1 MTADFCETSL
11 YSSTSKSS
19 ASLLPDGSHG
29 HPSDGV
35 GSMQIVLF
43 PHPALRFPSVD
54 VQRIDDALRATI
66 QRMFKLMYESKGVGL
81 AANQVGLPFR
91 FFVVNPSGDPEKKED
106 EQVFI
111 NPLITSRRGSD
122 VHEEGCLSLPKI
134 YSDVERP
141 AEITIDA
148 FDLNGQSSKRKI
160 KGFLARVIQHE
171 YDHVEGFIFTD
182 RIDEDQH
189 DAVYQEILLV
199 AEQFRQQQRDGIY
212 PSDEV
217 IQTGLQEAALSGR
230 VPTEFATA

>member
-1 MTADFCETSL
+1 
-11 YSSTSKSS
+11 
-19 ASLLPDGSHG
+19 
-29 HPSDGV
+29 
-35 GSMQIVLF
+35 MQIVLF

-54 VQRIDDALRATI
+54 VQRIDDALRATVR
-66 QRMFKLMYESKGVGL
+66 RMFELMYESKGVGL

-91 FFVVNPSGDPEKKED
+91 FFIVNPSGDPAKTDE

-122 VHEEGCLSLPKI
+122 IHEEGCLSLPKI

-171 YDHVEGFIFTD
+171 YDHIEGFIFTD

-189 DAVYQEILLV
+189 DEVYQEILEV
-199 AEQFRQQQRDGIY
+199 AEQFRKQQAEGVF
-212 PSDEV
+212 PSDEAIIANCQV
-217 IQTGLQEAALSGR
+217 MSKAGS
-230 VPTEFATA
+230 VPMEFATA

>member
-1 MTADFCETSL
+1 
-11 YSSTSKSS
+11 
-19 ASLLPDGSHG
+19 
-29 HPSDGV
+29 
-35 GSMQIVLF
+35 MQIVLF

-66 QRMFKLMYESKGVGL
+66 QRMFDLMYESKGVGL

-91 FFVVNPSGDPEKKED
+91 FFIVNPSGDPEKKDE

-111 NPLITSRRGSD
+111 NPVISSRRGSS

-148 FDLNGQSSKRKI
+148 FDMNGQSCKRKI

-182 RIDEDQH
+182 RIGEEAHDEI
-189 DAVYQEILLV
+189 YEEILIV
-199 AEQFRQQQRDGIY
+199 AEQFRKQQAAGEY
-212 PSDEV
+212 GTDES
-217 IQTGLQEAALSGR
+217 IQVALQATAASGK
-230 VPTEFATA
+230 VPAEFATA

>member
-1 MTADFCETSL
+1 
-11 YSSTSKSS
+11 
-19 ASLLPDGSHG
+19 
-29 HPSDGV
+29 
-35 GSMQIVLF
+35 MQIVLF

-66 QRMFKLMYESKGVGL
+66 QRMFDLMYESKGVGL

-91 FFVVNPSGDPEKKED
+91 FFIVNPSGDPEKKDE

-111 NPLITSRRGSD
+111 NPVISSRRGSS

-148 FDLNGQSSKRKI
+148 FDMNGQSCKRKI

-182 RIDEDQH
+182 RIGEEAHDE
-189 DAVYQEILLV
+189 VYEEILQV
-199 AEQFRQQQRDGIY
+199 AEEFRKQQAAGEY
-212 PSDEV
+212 GTDES
-217 IQTGLQEAALSGR
+217 IQVALQATAASGK
-230 VPTEFATA
+230 VPAEFATA

>member
-1 MTADFCETSL
+1 
-11 YSSTSKSS
+11 
-19 ASLLPDGSHG
+19 
-29 HPSDGV
+29 
-35 GSMQIVLF
+35 MQIVLF

-54 VQRIDDALRATI
+54 VLRIDDALRATI
-66 QRMFKLMYESKGVGL
+66 RRMFELMYESKGVGL

-91 FFVVNPSGDPEKKED
+91 FFIVNPSGDPAKTDE

-122 VHEEGCLSLPKI
+122 IHEEGCLSLPKI

-171 YDHVEGFIFTD
+171 YDHIEGFIFTD

-189 DAVYQEILLV
+189 DEVYQEILEV
-199 AEQFRQQQRDGIY
+199 AEQFRKQQAEGVQ
-212 PSDEV
+212 PSDEAILANCHEMAKAGSV
-217 IQTGLQEAALSGR
+217 PAA
-230 VPTEFATA
+230 FATA

>member
-1 MTADFCETSL
+1 
-11 YSSTSKSS
+11 
-19 ASLLPDGSHG
+19 
-29 HPSDGV
+29 
-35 GSMQIVLF
+35 MQIVLF

-66 QRMFKLMYESKGVGL
+66 QRMFELMYESKGVGL

-91 FFVVNPSGDPEKKED
+91 FFIVNPSGDPEKKDE

-111 NPLITSRRGSD
+111 NPVITSRRGSS

-171 YDHVEGFIFTD
+171 YDHIEGFIFSD
-182 RIDEDQH
+182 RIDEEAH
-189 DAVYQEILLV
+189 DEIYEEILAI
-199 AEQFRQQQRDGIY
+199 AEQFRKQQAASEYGT
-212 PSDEV
+212 DEE
-217 IQTGLQEAALSGR
+217 IQTALQATAASGK
-230 VPTEFATA
+230 VPAEFATA